1 MVGGGRYGGRWLVV
15 GGGRWEVWGE
25 VASGVVYVNMA
36 QFVDCNNVFW

>member
-25 VASGVVYVNMA
+25 VASGVWWVVGGGWWE
-36 QFVDCNNVFW
+36 VWG